1 MFIGRRLPTRMVI
14 GRAVPSILGALL
26 WAAVILALYL
36 YSGVQVMRVPF
47 LPIAT
52 MGTAVAFYVGFKNN
66 SAYDRFWEARKIW
79 GGVVNTSRTWTNAVL
94 MFVYEDTDTERNVLV
109 RRHLAWV
116 NALRIQLRTCSR
128 YHEWRERRRE
138 KFGWIKTVEDN
149 LRQDFDSEVGQFLSA
164 EDLAEIDG
172 KANRATQLLRLQA
185 EHLRRLFDR
194 GSLDLFKQL
203 ELMKLLEEMYALQG
217 KCERIKATPFP
228 RQYAYYARIFVWVFV
243 ALLPCGLLDVFADSI
258 ASGGAIASARM
269 PAIAMMFSSALVT
282 WVFVTM
288 EVVGDFSEDPFEGSV
303 ADVPMNAMCRTIEID
318 LKQMLGA
325 DDLPEPEKPLFGTV
339 LY

>member
-1 MFIGRRLPTRMVI
+1 MFIGRRLPPRMVI
-14 GRAVPSILGALL
+14 MRAMPSVVAALV
-26 WAAVILALYL
+26 WAAVVLALYL

-52 MGTAVAFYVGFKNN
+52 VGTAVAFYVGFKNN
-66 SAYDRFWEARKIW
+66 SAYDRFWEGRKIW

-94 MFVYEDTDTERNVLV
+94 MFVYEEGDAERKVLV
-109 RRHLAWV
+109 RRHLAWI
-116 NALRIQLRTCSR
+116 NALRIQLRTRSR
-128 YHEWRERRRE
+128 FHEWRERRRDKLE
-138 KFGWIKTVEDN
+138 WIQALEDN

-164 EDLAEIDG
+164 EELAEIEG
-172 KANRATQLLRLQA
+172 SANRATQLLRLQG
-185 EHLRRLFDR
+185 EHLKRLFDA

-228 RQYAYYARIFVWVFV
+228 RQYAYYARLFVWVFV
-243 ALLPCGLLDVFADSI
+243 ALVPCGLLDVFADSI
-258 ASGGAIASARM
+258 AAGDVLGGARM
-269 PAIAMMFSSALVT
+269 PAVAMVLSSALVT

-318 LKQMLGA
+318 LKQMLG
-325 DDLPEPEKPLFGTV
+325 DGDIPEPEKPLFGFV

>member
-1 MFIGRRLPTRMVI
+1 MVVL
-14 GRAVPSILGALL
+14 RAIPSVLGALV
-26 WAAVILALYL
+26 WAAIVLALYR

-52 MGTAVAFYVGFKNN
+52 VGTAVAFYVGFKNN

-79 GGVVNTSRTWTNAVL
+79 GGVVNTSRTWSNAVL
-94 MFVYEDTDTERNVLV
+94 TFVYEADDDDAERSVLI
-109 RRHLAWV
+109 RRHLAWI
-116 NALRIQLRTCSR
+116 NALRIQLRTRSR
-128 YHEWRERRRE
+128 YHEWRDRRRE
-138 KFGWIKTVEDN
+138 KFEWIKTVEDN
-149 LRQDFDSEVGQFLSA
+149 LRQDFDSEVGQFLSP

-172 KANRATQLLRLQA
+172 ASNRATQLLRLQA
-185 EHLRRLFDR
+185 EHLRRLFDNKQ
-194 GSLDLFKQL
+194 LDLFKQL
-203 ELMKLLEEMYALQG
+203 DLMKLIEEMYALQG

-228 RQYAYYARIFVWVFV
+228 RQYAYYARLFVWVFV
-243 ALLPCGLLDVFADSI
+243 ALVPCGLLDVFAD
-258 ASGGAIASARM
+258 ALANADPFASARM
-269 PAIAMMFSSALVT
+269 PALAMMFSSALVT

-318 LKQMLGA
+318 VKQMLGS